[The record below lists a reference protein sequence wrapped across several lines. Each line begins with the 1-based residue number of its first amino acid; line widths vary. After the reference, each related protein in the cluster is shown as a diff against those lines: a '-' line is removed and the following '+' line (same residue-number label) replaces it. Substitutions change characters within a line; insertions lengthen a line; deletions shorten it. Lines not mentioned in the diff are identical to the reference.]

1 MDSLTALGRIAFKT
15 AFAADDVWRDNALHV
30 NGLHTV
36 AEGQITELFQR
47 LQAGDQAVPHV
58 VLQGRPGI
66 GKTHFLGHVRRLLR
80 SRDHLFI
87 LYQPGTAQQF
97 WEGLVSAYRDS
108 LQRPFSDG
116 QTQLQRL
123 LSALLER
130 AGLPTEKVNHL
141 LTGAVSGTE
150 LAELRARLGQW
161 VGKRPDDKWA
171 VEIALALVLENS
183 DDYEQQDVGQD
194 VLQGED
200 LDKDVAKEYSL
211 RGKPIPVRYVVRAI
225 DQLLGLAGLHAMIA
239 IDQLDSLIHLAQSS
253 SLDAHAGDDG
263 LGGVAVGLMDLAQ
276 DVRHSLIVLSC
287 LVDSWHIIGDA
298 AVAAPARYP
307 VNVKLEAIPSIE
319 VGKALASRYLRQL
332 FDSFGFSPPDPLWP
346 LGKRAFD
353 EVTLM
358 TPRDLLDS
366 IQSHCRRC
374 FAEGRVTLLDSL
386 SDPSLPV
393 PTLDTSVSPPST
405 DSLDSRFAEL
415 RSLPEVEL
423 LAPESVDTEFPDIIR
438 EVLLTWAEENGENG
452 NFLVDPLPGKKPA
465 IHARLRQKLSRAN
478 EDERHWSFRA
488 IPHLNANAAINRLKQ
503 AIVASGVEMNG
514 ELRRLVILRNDPWSQ
529 GKKTQEIIAELQAA
543 GARFLSVDPE
553 TLRDLVGLARLRK
566 EDQGGWLTWV
576 TQRRP
581 ASKLSL
587 LSILAEDVKLPQL
600 PDSGTET
607 VPSRDQGDGAQV
619 PEKATASA
627 AGLHSDRPAHSK
639 PAGKHFQREGA
650 ILLGR
655 NIGNGEAVHLPLQG
669 LRRHMV
675 VFGGSGSGKTVF
687 LRRIIE
693 GCALEGVSS
702 IVLDVNNDLARLG
715 DRWPDP
721 PTHWL
726 DGDLARADE
735 YFADTEVVVWTP
747 RRDSGRPLTFD
758 PLAGLAE
765 LADDP
770 NEFEIGVENAVAT
783 LLPKA
788 ALPQSGPKR
797 QIGQAVLTEALKHY
811 IASDGSSLHGFL
823 AYLEAL
829 PEGVSRLADAEGV
842 AHKLSQVLR
851 AAVVTDPLFGGTGEH
866 TDPGLLLSPSQGKR
880 ARISV
885 ISFIG
890 LPQDEQRASFVA
902 QLQMALFAWFKKHPA
917 GDRPLGGLLVMD
929 EAQNYASS
937 SSHSASTGTTLALA
951 QQARKFGLGLLFA
964 TQAPKGLHNQVT
976 GNSDVQC
983 FGRLLA
989 PSQIQ
994 VVTDLAQRKGGEAG
1008 EVVRL
1013 TVGQFFVSSEDVPF
1027 QKIQAPTCLSY
1038 HPSSPL
1044 APDEV
1049 LSRSRSEQ

>member
-1 MDSLTALGRIAFKT
+1 MEALHALGRIAFKT
-15 AFAADDVWRDNALHV
+15 AFAADDVWRDDALHV
-30 NGLHTV
+30 DGLHVV
-36 AEGQITELFQR
+36 AEERITELFQR
-47 LQAGDQAVPHV
+47 LQTGDLAVPHV

-66 GKTHFLGHVRRLLR
+66 GKTHFLGHIRRLLQ
-80 SRDHLFI
+80 SKDHLFI

-108 LQRPFSDG
+108 LQRPFSG
-116 QTQLQRL
+116 SQTQLHRL
-123 LSALLER
+123 LSALLKR
-130 AGLPTEKVNHL
+130 AGLPTEEVHDL
-141 LTGAVSGTE
+141 LAGSVSGTE
-150 LAELRARLGQW
+150 LAKVRALLGQW
-161 VGKRPDDKWA
+161 VGKLPDDKRA
-171 VEIALALVLENS
+171 VEVALALVLENS

-194 VLQGED
+194 VLQGEE
-200 LDKDVAKEYSL
+200 LDRDVAKQYSL

-225 DQLLGLAGLHAMIA
+225 DQLLGRAGLHAMIA
-239 IDQLDSLIHLAQSS
+239 IDQLDTLIHLARSS
-253 SLDAHAGDDG
+253 SRGAKAGDDG

-287 LVDSWHIIGDA
+287 LVDSWTIIGAA

-307 VNVKLEAIPSIE
+307 VEVRLRSIPSVE
-319 VGKALASRYLRQL
+319 VGKALASRYLNKM
-332 FDSFGFSPPDPLWP
+332 FNSFGFSAPDPLWP
-346 LGKRAFD
+346 LGQSAFD
-353 EVTLM
+353 EVTNM

-366 IQSHCRRC
+366 IQSHCRNC
-374 FAEGRVTLLDSL
+374 HAVGQVTLLESLADSL
-386 SDPSLPV
+386 APV
-393 PTLDTSVSPPST
+393 STLDSSVSSPAI
-405 DSLDSRFAEL
+405 DSLDSRLAEL
-415 RSLPEVEL
+415 RSLPAVEL
-423 LAPESVDTEFPDIIR
+423 LAPESVDTEFPAMIR
-438 EVLLTWAEENGENG
+438 EVLLTWAEENSENG
-452 NFLVDPLPGKKPA
+452 RFLVDPLPGKKPA
-465 IHARLRQKLSRAN
+465 IHARLRQKLSKAN

-488 IPHLNANAAINRLKQ
+488 IPHLNPNAAINRLKQ

-514 ELRRLVILRNDPWSQ
+514 TLRRLVILRNDPWSQ
-529 GKKTQEIIAELQAA
+529 GKKTQEIVSELQAG
-543 GARFLSVDPE
+543 GARFLSIDQE
-553 TLRDLVGLARLRK
+553 SLRHLAALARLRK
-566 EDQGGWLTWV
+566 EDHDGWRSWV

-581 ASKLSL
+581 ASQLPLLSL
-587 LSILAEDVKLPQL
+587 LAEDLELPQPPVNAVEL
-600 PDSGTET
+600 EPN
-607 VPSRDQGDGAQV
+607 RDQDIDAPAPQHATEYTAIERSEQ
-619 PEKATASA
+619 PEHSVLTAS
-627 AGLHSDRPAHSK
+627 
-639 PAGKHFQREGA
+639 HFQRAGA

-655 NIGNGEAVHLPLQG
+655 NIGNGEAVHLPLEG

-702 IVLDVNNDLARLG
+702 IVLDINNDLARLG
-715 DRWPDP
+715 DRWPEP
-721 PTHWL
+721 PSHWL
-726 DGDLARADE
+726 DGDPARAEE
-735 YFADTEVVVWTP
+735 YFAHTEVVIWTP

-765 LADDP
+765 LVDDP
-770 NEFEIGVENAVAT
+770 NEFEIGVENAIAT

-811 IASDGSSLHGFL
+811 IASDGSSLHEFL
-823 AYLEAL
+823 TYLEAL
-829 PEGVSRLADAEGV
+829 PEGVSSLTDAEVV
-842 AHKLSQVLR
+842 ARNLSQVLR
-851 AAVVTDPLFGGTGEH
+851 AAVVTDPLFGGAGEH
-866 TDPGLLLSPSQGKR
+866 TDPGLLLKPSPGKR

-937 SSHSASTGTTLALA
+937 SSQSASTGTTLALA

-964 TQAPKGLHNQVT
+964 TQAPKGLHNQVA

-983 FGRLLA
+983 FGKLSS

-994 VVTDLAQRKGGEAG
+994 VVTDLARRKGGEAG
-1008 EVVRL
+1008 DVVRL
-1013 TVGQFFVSSEDVPF
+1013 KVGQFFVSSENVPF
-1027 QKIQAPTCLSY
+1027 QKIQAPTCLSF

-1044 APDEV
+1044 APDEI